1 MADKQ
6 KVKSVFRVI
15 GNVLLYLLL
24 GICLFTV
31 VLTILTKRDSDGA
44 ATMLGYQMRVIQ
56 SPSMEKS
63 EQTWDEVKEYDIT
76 DLPVRSLIFIK
87 VVPEDEQE
95 AYEWYGD
102 IEVGDVLTFKYEYA
116 SEQPTITHRVTDI
129 FENGEGGYTITL
141 EGDNQGSEEYPYQTM
156 EQIIHTQEGGF
167 SYVIGKVVSKSNALG
182 LFMYALKSPAGIIC
196 LIILPCVIVI
206 VMEVLRIVHV
216 LGEEKRE
223 KAKEAE
229 KQKDDELAELRR
241 RLAQLEGNLPPEPPA
256 ENTTPQTDADGAQSP
271 SDGSPTDENNNS

>member
-6 KVKSVFRVI
+6 KVKGVLHII

-31 VLTILTKRDSDGA
+31 VLTIMTKRDSDGA
-44 ATMLGYQMRVIQ
+44 ATMLGYQMRVVQ

-63 EQTWDEVKEYDIT
+63 EQTWDEVKKYDIT
-76 DLPVRSLIFIK
+76 DLPVRSLIFIE
-87 VVPEDEQE
+87 VVPEDERE
-95 AYEWYGD
+95 AHEWYGD
-102 IEVGDVLTFKYEYA
+102 IEEGDVLTFKYEYA

-129 FENGEGGYTITL
+129 FENDKGGYTITL

-167 SYVIGKVVSKSNALG
+167 SYVIGKVVGKSYALG
-182 LFMYALKSPAGIIC
+182 LFMYALKSPVGIIC

-206 VMEVLRIVHV
+206 VMEVIRIVHV
-216 LGEEKRE
+216 LGEEKR
-223 KAKEAE
+223 KQAKEAE

-256 ENTTPQTDADGAQSP
+256 EAQTDGAQP
-271 SDGSPTDENNNS
+271 LTDGSPTDENNNS